1 MFTALVARLRRLSG
15 LRSRDRTRRPTDPVA
30 EGALRQATRPPV
42 RALDLLDLSEGPDP
56 EADLAW
62 RRTIK
67 HRVGVVLVICV
78 AWATAVEARLV
89 YLQLVSHDY
98 YTARAERQQQRVLRP
113 SASRGDIVD
122 RQGRMLAYSVDAEA
136 LLADPSAL
144 EAPADAAAQVC
155 RALGPDCAAAERREL
170 ADRFSAGNAFAYIR
184 RSLSVSREQVRRVLD
199 LEIKGISTTVEPRR
213 YYPNRELA
221 AHVLGFVGQ
230 DNKGLGG
237 VESAF
242 DALIRGREGVVL
254 VQTDGGQQFISTRVE
269 QAPTAG
275 ATLELTLDR
284 NLQYIA
290 ERELTAGVLE
300 NRALGGT
307 VVIMEPFTGEILA
320 LANYPTFNPNDYRRA
335 PADARANRAVQYVYE
350 PGSTFK
356 IVTASAAIEEG
367 VVRPSD
373 IINTSPGWIKLP
385 GRPAIPDVG
394 SYSGPMTFQE
404 VIVRSSNVGAI
415 KVGLRTGADRINRYV
430 RRFGFGQALTAGLPG
445 QSSGVVTPPAD
456 LDESGLASVSMGYQ
470 ISVTAVQ
477 MAAAASAVANGGRLM
492 EPHIVRATIRDG
504 VREAVEPRELRRA
517 IEPET
522 ARILTAMMEAVVS
535 DPKGTG
541 GRARLERYQVAGKS
555 GTAKK
560 VIDGR
565 YSDTDYNV
573 SFVGFVPSR
582 RPAFTI
588 LVVIDTPRAASNYGG
603 SVSAPIFKRVAEAAL
618 QQLGVPPSINPPPR
632 VMVAGGRDAA
642 APRTAERAHAT
653 RVVPASA
660 PVVRPGF
667 MPDVR
672 GLGARDAVHLL
683 IGLGLQVRVQ
693 GAGVVVTQRPEA
705 GTAIESGEWTRLQ
718 LDRAPAAPAASRG
731 GR

>member
-1 MFTALVARLRRLSG
+1 MFTALVERVRRLRRSRSG
-15 LRSRDRTRRPTDPVA
+15 GPSRRQTDPVV
-30 EGALRQATRPPV
+30 EGALRHATRPPA

-62 RRTIK
+62 RATIK
-67 HRVGVVLVICV
+67 HRVGVVLVICGC
-78 AWATAVEARLV
+78 WAGAVEARLV
-89 YLQLVSHDY
+89 YLQLVSHDFY
-98 YTARAERQQQRVLRP
+98 VAKAERQQQRVLRP
-113 SASRGDIVD
+113 GANRGDIID
-122 RQGRMLAYSVDAEA
+122 RHGRTLAYSVDAEA
-136 LLADPSAL
+136 IFADPGAI
-144 EAPADAAAQVC
+144 EGPIEAAAEVC
-155 RALGPDCAAAERREL
+155 RALGPDCTAAERRDL
-170 ADRFSAGNAFAYIR
+170 AERFSAGNAFAYIR
-184 RSLSVSREQVRRVLD
+184 RSLSVSPDQVARVMD
-199 LEIKGISTTVEPRR
+199 LGLTGISTTVEPRR

-230 DNKGLGG
+230 ENKGLGG
-237 VESAF
+237 IESAY
-242 DALIRGREGVVL
+242 DAVIRGREGLVL

-269 QAPTAG
+269 RAPTAG
-275 ATLELTLDR
+275 ATLELSLDL

-290 ERELTAGVLE
+290 ERELEAGVLE
-300 NRALGGT
+300 NHAQGGT
-307 VVIMEPFTGEILA
+307 VVIMEPFSGEILA

-335 PADARANRAVQYVYE
+335 AADARKNRAVQDVYE

-373 IINTSPGWIKLP
+373 IIDTSPGWIKLP
-385 GRPAIPDVG
+385 GRPAIDDVG
-394 SYSGPMTFQE
+394 SYSGPMTFEE
-404 VIVRSSNVGAI
+404 VIIRSSNVGAI

-430 RRFGFGQALTAGLPG
+430 RRFGFGQSLTADLPG
-445 QSSGVVTPPAD
+445 QSAGVVTPPAD

-470 ISVTAVQ
+470 ISVTPVQ

-492 EPHIVRATIRDG
+492 EAHIVRAVIRDG
-504 VREAVEPRELRRA
+504 VREPVEPRELRRA

-522 ARILTAMMEAVVS
+522 ARILTAMMEGVVS
-535 DPKGTG
+535 DPRGTG
-541 GRARLERYQVAGKS
+541 GRARLGRYRVAGKS

-560 VIDGR
+560 VIDRR

-582 RPAFTI
+582 RPALTI

-618 QQLGVPPSINPPPR
+618 QQLGVPPSINPAPH
-632 VMVAGGRDAA
+632 VVATAGRDAA
-642 APRTAERAHAT
+642 ESVERARAAV
-653 RVVPASA
+653 VVPASA
-660 PVVRPGF
+660 PVAGPGL

-672 GLGARDAVHLL
+672 GLGAREAVRVLT
-683 IGLGLQVRVQ
+683 GFGLQVRVQ
-693 GAGVVVTQRPEA
+693 GAGVVVAQRPEA
-705 GTAIESGEWTRLQ
+705 GSPIESGDWARLH
-718 LDRAPAAPAASRG
+718 LDRRPAESAAAGG